1 MGCERCGAGIL
12 WNTPSRQHHGEFMSG
27 GIFLVRDNDELVEMT
42 EQPYNSEDILQELLA
57 KYPNLLAGDQMDS
70 EEPRRWLLVTREM
83 GLPSDELEGN
93 RWSVDHL
100 FLDQD
105 GIPTLVEVKRSSDTR
120 LRREVVGQLL
130 EYAANAV
137 SYWPVER
144 ITAELDRRCEKEGI
158 DLEDTLNNILGPDG
172 DTDDYWEHVRTNLQ
186 AGRIRLVFVADV
198 IPKELRRIVEF
209 LNEQMNPAD
218 VFALEVKQ
226 YVGEGLQTL
235 VPRLIGAS
243 ERKQVSSGTRAK
255 KRWDEATFLEDLAEA
270 SSDEIVA
277 LVKRLLAGL
286 RAIEGVEIWW
296 GQGATTASF
305 VPGVAYGK
313 NWVGLFR
320 AVSRGASIQTYFGML
335 KNREPFA
342 SVEKRR
348 ELQHRYN
355 AISGITIP
363 DEGID
368 RYPSFPLEALLKIGA
383 LDGFLAIQKWLV
395 EEIRKT

>member
-1 MGCERCGAGIL
+1 
-12 WNTPSRQHHGEFMSG
+12 MSG
-27 GIFLVRDNDELVEMT
+27 GIYLVQGNGDLVEMS

-83 GLPSDELEGN
+83 GLPSDDLEGN

-130 EYAANAV
+130 EYAASAV

-144 ITAELDRRCEKEGI
+144 IAAELERRCEKEGI
-158 DLEDTLNNILGPDG
+158 DLEDTLNNILGPEG

-198 IPKELRRIVEF
+198 IPRELRRIVEF
-209 LNEQMNPAD
+209 LNEQMTPAD

-255 KRWDEATFLEDLAEA
+255 KKWNEPDFLAAIRDKAGDAAATAA
-270 SSDEIVA
+270 CN
-277 LVKRLLAGL
+277 LLHTL
-286 RAIEGVEIWW
+286 YKMEGVEVWW
-296 GQGATTASF
+296 GEGLKNGSF
-305 VPGVAYGK
+305 VPRIFHKGAKHQLFAVRTAGK
-313 NWVGLFR
+313 
-320 AVSRGASIQTYFGML
+320 IDIYFDVYM
-335 KNREPFA
+335 KTPPFQSEA
-342 SVEKRR
+342 LRQ
-348 ELQHRYN
+348 ELLERLV
-355 AISGITIP
+355 AISGLDLSEKKIT
-363 DEGID
+363 G
-368 RYPSFPLEALLKIGA
+368 YPNASIVPLANADSLSQFT
-383 LDGFLAIQKWLV
+383 DVIQWMI

>member
-1 MGCERCGAGIL
+1 
-12 WNTPSRQHHGEFMSG
+12 MSG

-70 EEPRRWLLVTREM
+70 EEPRRWLLVTRDM
-83 GLPSDELEGN
+83 WLPSDDLEGN

-105 GIPTLVEVKRSSDTR
+105 SIPTLVEVKRSSDTR

-130 EYAANAV
+130 EYAAHAV

-144 ITAELDRRCEKEGI
+144 IAAELERRCEKEKV
-158 DLEDTLNNILGPDG
+158 DLESALGDVLGPDG

-198 IPKELRRIVEF
+198 IPKELRRMVEF

-218 VFALEVKQ
+218 VFAVEVKQ

-243 ERKQVSSGTRAK
+243 ERKRAAGVRAK
-255 KRWDEATFLEDLAEA
+255 KKWNEPDFLAAIRERAGDDAATAA
-270 SSDEIVA
+270 HN
-277 LVKRLLAGL
+277 LLHTL
-286 RAIEGVEIWW
+286 YKMEGVEVWW
-296 GQGATTASF
+296 GEGLKYGSF
-305 VPGVAYGK
+305 VPRVFHKGAKHQLFAVRTAGK
-313 NWVGLFR
+313 
-320 AVSRGASIQTYFGML
+320 IDIYFDVYM
-335 KNREPFA
+335 KTPPFQSEA
-342 SVEKRR
+342 LRQ
-348 ELQHRYN
+348 ELLERLV
-355 AISGITIP
+355 AISGLDLSEKKIT
-363 DEGID
+363 G
-368 RYPSFPLEALLKIGA
+368 YPHASIVPLSNAGSLSQFT
-383 LDGFLAIQKWLV
+383 DVIQWMI